1 MESVDS
7 KGSGHPATSSAGH
20 VSRRTVLAL
29 AASACAPVFAQA
41 PFPGKPIR
49 LLVGFPAGGAADVL
63 TRIMAGGL
71 SQRVGQPV
79 TIDNRPGAE
88 GIIAATEL
96 LKAPPDGH
104 TIFMGTVTTMI
115 SVPSLKA
122 NPPFQPRD
130 FTPLSTAGEFLY
142 FLVVPAN
149 FPANNVRELLDLVR
163 ANPGKFNSGS
173 SNSAAELAMLQ
184 LLGDRKVVNVR
195 YKGDVPAMT
204 DLVAG
209 NIHMIFTTGTQA
221 PGFVKDGRVKA
232 LLVLQGERSALLP
245 DVPTAKESGLP
256 ELPIRP
262 WAGFFGPPGMAPAVA
277 ERLSADLQHAL
288 QQPQVRAQLAQ
299 QGFQGYG
306 MDPRAFAGFYRKQYD
321 LFNQVVREN
330 NLKFD

>member
-1 MESVDS
+1 MDTPD
-7 KGSGHPATSSAGH
+7 G
-20 VSRRTVLAL
+20 VSRRSMLAWT
-29 AASACAPVFAQA
+29 AAACAAPAFADSA
-41 PFPGKPIR
+41 FPNKPIR

-63 TRIMAGGL
+63 TRVMAGGL
-71 SQRVGQPV
+71 AKSIGQPV
-79 TIDNRPGAE
+79 MVDNRPGAD
-88 GIIAATEL
+88 GIIAASEL
-96 LKAPPDGH
+96 LKSAPDGH

-122 NPPFQPRD
+122 NPPFQARD

-149 FPANNVRELLDLVR
+149 FPANSVRELLDLVA
-163 ANPGKFNSGS
+163 ANPGKYNSAS

-184 LLGDRKVVNVR
+184 LLGKRKVVNVR
-195 YKGDVPAMT
+195 YKGDVAAMT

-221 PGFVKDGRVKA
+221 PAFVKDGRAKA
-232 LLVLQGERSALLP
+232 LLTLQSQRSPLLP
-245 DVPTAKESGLP
+245 DVPTTRDAELP

-262 WAGFFGPPGMAPAVA
+262 WAGFFGPPGLPPAITA
-277 ERLSADLQHAL
+277 RLSAELQKAL
-288 QQPQVRAQLAQ
+288 AMPDVRAQLSQ

-306 MDPRAFAGFYRKQYD
+306 MDPQAFNAFYRTQYD

-330 NLKFD
+330 NLKFE